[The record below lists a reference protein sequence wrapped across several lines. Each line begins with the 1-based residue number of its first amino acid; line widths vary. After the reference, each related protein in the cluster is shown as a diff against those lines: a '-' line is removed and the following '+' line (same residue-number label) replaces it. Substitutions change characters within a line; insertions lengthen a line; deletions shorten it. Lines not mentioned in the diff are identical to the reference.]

1 MPLLPKFIRDLRY
14 RLFYGL
20 LLQRGHELR
29 TLGAPASI
37 CKWTICPRGLDSAS
51 IVYSG
56 GVGKDISFEQ
66 ELVERYGCQVVLL
79 DPSPVGIKTMA
90 LPENQ
95 IPQFRFFPLALTA
108 GTGSLRMGGPADG
121 SDSWHASVEGQQEV
135 PSTNLA
141 ALMKQNGHS
150 YIDLLKLD
158 IEGCEYEVIDDVLEN
173 RIPVR
178 QLCADFDYGHV
189 PGVRRSQAI
198 RAILRL
204 KQHGYRL
211 ICNDAANH
219 TFLNTR
225 FPGGL
230 EATRPA

>member
-1 MPLLPKFIRDLRY
+1 MTLLPKFIRDLRY
-14 RLFYGL
+14 KLFYGL
-20 LLQRGHELR
+20 LLQRGHELQ
-29 TLGAPASI
+29 TLGAPGSI
-37 CKWTICPRGLDSAS
+37 CKWTICPRGLHAGS

-56 GVGKDISFEQ
+56 GVGTDISFEQ
-66 ELVERYGCQVVLL
+66 ELVKRYGCRVILL
-79 DPSPVGIKTMA
+79 DPSPSGIQTMA

-95 IPQFRFFPLALTA
+95 IPQFKFFPLALTA
-108 GTGSLRMGGPADG
+108 GAGSLKMGGPADG
-121 SDSWHASVEGQQEV
+121 SWHASEAGQQEV
-135 PSTNLA
+135 PSTDLA
-141 ALMKQNGHS
+141 ALMKQNGHT

-178 QLCADFDYGHV
+178 QLCADFDYGYV

-204 KQHGYRL
+204 KQHGYQL
-211 ICNDAANH
+211 ICQEGANH

-225 FPGGL
+225 FS
-230 EATRPA
+230 AAV